1 MSAFKGSIVAIGIE
15 LTATA
20 VIFLSCQ
27 LAGCQETVYDFAS
40 SNFPSAAIRPHKP
53 ILSKTELALLAGA
66 AVARGLDVYST
77 RRALSCECNRE
88 MELPGFV
95 ADHAWTMSLYSA
107 SEVGLQYWMARKLSV
122 KHPRLAKAVTLFDLA
137 TTSASVGH
145 NLSLHI
151 APRGVTLRRI
161 VK

>member
-15 LTATA
+15 LAATT

-27 LAGCQETVYDFAS
+27 LAGCQETVYDFAAREI
-40 SNFPSAAIRPHKP
+40 PAAYPHKP
-53 ILSKTELALLAGA
+53 ILSKTELALLAGD

-77 RRALSCECNRE
+77 RRALSCECNHE
-88 MELPGFV
+88 TELPGFV
-95 ADHAWTMSLYSA
+95 ADHAWTMSVFSA
-107 SEVGLQYWMARKLSV
+107 GEVGLQYWMARKLSV
-122 KHPRLAKAVTLFDLA
+122 RHTRLAKAVTLFDLA

-151 APRGVTLRRI
+151 APQGVVLRRI
-161 VK
+161 VE